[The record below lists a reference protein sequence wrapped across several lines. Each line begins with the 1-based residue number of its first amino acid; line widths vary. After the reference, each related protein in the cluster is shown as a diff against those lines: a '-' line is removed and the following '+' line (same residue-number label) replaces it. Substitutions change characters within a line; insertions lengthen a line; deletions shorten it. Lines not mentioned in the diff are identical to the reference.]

1 MKTKTET
8 FGTIKLTISEE
19 GVVGS
24 VTKEEA
30 IKAIEDKAKKY
41 GSELNIP
48 AMYDC
53 FLWKSAVELKYK
65 QISENEVNEVKDYIL
80 EIVGK
85 AFEKGMLYHVL
96 HHALNS
102 KEGAWSDS
110 FKEAAEKYL

>member
-1 MKTKTET
+1 MKTET
-8 FGTIKLTISEE
+8 FGTVKLTINEE

-48 AMYDC
+48 AMYEC
-53 FLWKSAVELKYK
+53 FLWKSAVELKYR
-65 QISENEVNEVKDYIL
+65 QINENEVNEAKNYIL
-80 EIVGK
+80 EVVSK
-85 AFEKGMLYHVL
+85 AFDKGMLYHVL
-96 HHALNS
+96 NHALNS
-102 KEGAWSDS
+102 KERAWSDS

>member
-8 FGTIKLTISEE
+8 FGNIKLTINEE

-30 IKAIEDKAKKY
+30 LAAIESKAKKY

-48 AMYDC
+48 ALFEC
-53 FLWKSAVELKYK
+53 FLWKSAVELKYR
-65 QISENEVNEVKDYIL
+65 QVSDDEADRVKNYIL
-80 EIVGK
+80 EVVGK
-85 AFEKGMLYHVL
+85 AFDKGVLYHVL
-96 HHALNS
+96 SHAIES
-102 KEGAWSDS
+102 REGTWSDS

>member
-48 AMYDC
+48 AMYNC
-53 FLWKSAVELKYK
+53 FLWKSAVELKYR
-65 QISENEVNEVKDYIL
+65 QINENEVNEVKNYIL
-80 EIVGK
+80 EVVGK
-85 AFEKGMLYHVL
+85 AFEKGILYHVL
-96 HHALNS
+96 DHVLKS
-102 KEGAWSDS
+102 EEGKWSDS
-110 FKEAAEKYL
+110 FKEAAAKYL

>member
-1 MKTKTET
+1 
-8 FGTIKLTISEE
+8 L
-19 GVVGS
+19 
-24 VTKEEA
+24 
-30 IKAIEDKAKKY
+30 Y
-41 GSELNIP
+41 H
-48 AMYDC
+48 C

-80 EIVGK
+80 EVVGK

-102 KEGAWSDS
+102 TEGTWSDS